1 MDLTPGLPTREDLGN
16 KALWSELN
24 WLIDKDAHQAV
35 IDPKYAEDIS
45 FISTDETKVTQVKR
59 LLSDLLKKGN
69 LIENES
75 NRKEFRIPD
84 EKDLWKKCRCLGSIM
99 DTESDINCRKGFTIS
114 TMRILELLLKSHTVT
129 IKTKLNLLK
138 AYVQSIFLYNSKL
151 WITTK
156 TIADK
161 VDSYQQKLL
170 HHVMDVRSPKIVKNT
185 ELYEKAGAEKWNS
198 IVKKRRLSWLG
209 HLLRLNEETP
219 AKKALAEYLCK

>member
-75 NRKEFRIPD
+75 ERK
-84 EKDLWKKCRCLGSIM
+84 
-99 DTESDINCRKGFTIS
+99 
-114 TMRILELLLKSHTVT
+114 
-129 IKTKLNLLK
+129 
-138 AYVQSIFLYNSKL
+138 
-151 WITTK
+151 
-156 TIADK
+156 
-161 VDSYQQKLL
+161 
-170 HHVMDVRSPKIVKNT
+170 
-185 ELYEKAGAEKWNS
+185 
-198 IVKKRRLSWLG
+198 
-209 HLLRLNEETP
+209 
-219 AKKALAEYLCK
+219 